1 LPEDN
6 KAIQMVSALVLQL
19 IQCCPSLVKLAIVGT
34 KKGIDLEPQ
43 KPQADGES
51 AVTVSDA
58 NSYEAAAACALAFMK
73 SFVAKYVNP
82 VKAYLLLVLPV
93 VLYFCLLLV
102 QMLYSRRRQRL
113 PADPHKLR

>member
-1 LPEDN
+1 
-6 KAIQMVSALVLQL
+6 MVSALVLQL

-73 SFVAKYVNP
+73 SFVAKYVTSP
-82 VKAYLLLVLPV
+82 VGVFDLLVLPV
-93 VLYFCLLLV
+93 VLYFCLLLM

-113 PADPHKLR
+113 PADPHELR

>member
-1 LPEDN
+1 
-6 KAIQMVSALVLQL
+6 MVSALVLQL

-82 VKAYLLLVLPV
+82 SKGVFAPRLTRSVVFLLALDADA
-93 VLYFCLLLV
+93 LLAKKTTTTGRSS
-102 QMLYSRRRQRL
+102 QTS
-113 PADPHKLR
+113 LRTY